1 MPRVHDGMESWRCGC
16 GTWNRSWWRTSDREV
31 VAGRV
36 AARRADEARVMPQ
49 LPRPAVALAVFSIV
63 AAVLFT
69 VVGPLSSSSSS
80 SSSSSAGAGDAAV
93 CAAAR
98 DYRSRVAT
106 GGSASV
112 SDVVDRLNASSGSVS
127 APVRAGV
134 ARVTTAARDANPEVL
149 LGAIGALTE
158 ACGS

>member
-1 MPRVHDGMESWRCGC
+1 MP
-16 GTWNRSWWRTSDREV
+16 
-31 VAGRV
+31 
-36 AARRADEARVMPQ
+36 P
-49 LPRPAVALAVFSIV
+49 LPRPAVALAVLSIV

-69 VVGPLSSSSSS
+69 VVGPLSSSS

-106 GGSASV
+106 GGSAPV
-112 SDVVDRLNASSGSVS
+112 ADVVDRLNASSSSVS

-134 ARVTTAARDANPEVL
+134 ARVTAAARDANPEVL